1 MNLFKKI
8 LWIFKDKNFNNNT
21 TEKKIL
27 EKIDN
32 LLSQWPIDNIN
43 NKDDFI
49 KFIFNIYY
57 YKSKYRPFVSYF
69 EIFFR
74 YYLIL
79 LLLFLI
85 WTSFLAWLL
94 INIEST
100 FNYKDLWIILSNI
113 MYFSILIYIWIRI
126 YYYIRRLIRK
136 EIKKKFL
143 EVFWIWI
150 IKFSLFVLLIPF
162 TWFIW
167 AFFASIIDIIY
178 IFIIELYKTLS

>member
-8 LWIFKDKNFNNNT
+8 LWIFTDKNFDNNT

-32 LLSQWPIDNIN
+32 MLSQWPIDNIN

-57 YKSKYRPFVSYF
+57 YKSKYRPFVSYI
-69 EIFFR
+69 EILFR

-85 WTSFLAWLL
+85 WTSFWSWLL
-94 INIEST
+94 INEDSI
-100 FNYKDLWIILSNI
+100 FKYKELWILSSNI
-113 MYFSILIYIWIRI
+113 MYFSILIYLWIRI
-126 YYYIRRLIRK
+126 YYYLRK
-136 EIKKKFL
+136 LLRNEIQKKFL
-143 EVFWIWI
+143 EIIWIWFL
-150 IKFSLFVLLIPF
+150 KFFLFILLIPF

-167 AFFASIIDIIY
+167 QFFASISNIIY
-178 IFIIELYKTLS
+178 ISIIELYKTLS